1 MYFTD
6 RSVKYSG
13 SLISQDVQVISAFNL
28 GKAHKSIFSRITV
41 FGRLG
46 GRGFRF
52 GRYEKSEKIDFSWSG
67 QIQTLSQGRTLKGP

>member
-1 MYFTD
+1 VNFYFPSCLP
-6 RSVKYSG
+6 RFIFAILSKFA
-13 SLISQDVQVISAFNL
+13 IL

-52 GRYEKSEKIDFSWSG
+52 GRYEKSERIDFSWSG
-67 QIQTLSQGRTLKGP
+67 QIQTLTLDPKETLRLT